1 MFWRCPPPDVE
12 NKGEQMKQLRLLSLV
27 AVMALVFAA
36 CGGDSADDTTT
47 TAAEAT
53 TTAAAAESPDTT
65 EEATTTAAEPEPTP
79 VDPTQTMDLTFHMVT
94 HADDGVFW
102 SVVKRGAEA
111 AADALGVNMVWS
123 PSNNDPERQVQDVNA
138 AVAAGSD
145 GIGVSLANPEALSP
159 AVKEATAAGI
169 PAITLNSGVND
180 YQELGAITHVGQTE
194 VVAGNG
200 AGLRFNDLGATKV
213 MCAQQEQGN
222 VGLEERCEGLA
233 ATFGGEVV
241 TQFVGLDS
249 NPEEQTNTIAAA
261 LQADTDIDAVLGVG
275 PNVAVRAVAAG
286 TQAGRDLFIG
296 GFDISGDLITEI
308 EAGNVHFTV
317 DQQQYLQGYLTV
329 VFLYLNATNLN
340 TVGGG
345 LPVLTGPGF
354 VTTANVAQVKALVDA
369 GTR

>member
-1 MFWRCPPPDVE
+1 
-12 NKGEQMKQLRLLSLV
+12 MKQLRLLALV
-27 AVMALVFAA
+27 AAMALVFAA

-47 TAAEAT
+47 TAAPAGTEAPATTAEAPAAEAT
-53 TTAAAAESPDTT
+53 TTAAPD
-65 EEATTTAAEPEPTP
+65 APEPAT

-111 AADALGVNMVWS
+111 AADALGVTMVWS
-123 PSNNDPERQVQDVNA
+123 PSNNDPERQVQDVEA
-138 AVAAGSD
+138 AVAAGTD
-145 GIGVSLANPEALSP
+145 GIGVSLANPEALGP
-159 AVKEATAAGI
+159 AVKSATDAGI
-169 PAITLNSGVND
+169 PAITLNSGAND
-180 YQELGAITHVGQTE
+180 YQDLGAITHIGQTE
-194 VVAGNG
+194 IVAGNG

-222 VGLEERCEGLA
+222 VGLEERCDGLE
-233 ATFGGEVV
+233 ATFNGEVV

-261 LQADTDIDAVLGVG
+261 LQADPAIDGVLGVG

-286 TQAGRDLFIG
+286 TQAGRELFIG

-317 DQQQYLQGYLTV
+317 DQQQYLQGYLTIV
-329 VFLYLNATNLN
+329 ALYLYATNLN

-354 VTTANVAQVKALVDA
+354 VTTDNVGAVKELVNA

>member
-1 MFWRCPPPDVE
+1 
-12 NKGEQMKQLRLLSLV
+12 MKQLRLLSLV

-47 TAAEAT
+47 TAAAAAPETTAQATTEAT
-53 TTAAAAESPDTT
+53 EAPTT
-65 EEATTTAAEPEPTP
+65 
-79 VDPTQTMDLTFHMVT
+79 VDPVQGDMDLTFHMVT

-111 AADALGVNMVWS
+111 AAQALGVEMIWN
-123 PSNNDPERQVQDVNA
+123 PSNNDPERQVQDVAA
-138 AVAAGSD
+138 AVSAQSD
-145 GIGVSLANPEALSP
+145 GIGVSLANPTALGP
-159 AVKEATAAGI
+159 AVKAATDAGI
-169 PAITLNSGVND
+169 PAITLNSGAND

-200 AGLRFNDLGATKV
+200 AGLRFNELGATKV

-222 VGLEERCEGLA
+222 VGLEERCQGLE
-233 ATFGGEVV
+233 ATFNGEVV
-241 TQFVGLDS
+241 SQFVGLDS
-249 NPEEQTNTIAAA
+249 SPEEQINNISAV
-261 LQADTDIDAVLGVG
+261 LQADSEIDGVLGVG
-275 PNVAVRAVAAG
+275 PNVAVRAVEAG
-286 TQAGRDLFIG
+286 TQAGRELYIG
-296 GFDISGDLITEI
+296 GFDISSDLIAQI
-308 EAGNVHFTV
+308 EQGNIHFTV
-317 DQQQYLQGYLTV
+317 DQQQYLQGYLTI

-354 VTTANVAQVKALVDA
+354 VTTDNVADVKRLVEE

>member
-1 MFWRCPPPDVE
+1 
-12 NKGEQMKQLRLLSLV
+12 MKQLRLLALV

-47 TAAEAT
+47 TAGAAAPD
-53 TTAAAAESPDTT
+53 TTAAAQTTT
-65 EEATTTAAEPEPTP
+65 EAAEAPTT
-79 VDPTQTMDLTFHMVT
+79 VDLTQSDGDLTFHMVT

-111 AADALGVNMVWS
+111 AAAALGVEMIWN
-123 PSNNDPERQVQDVNA
+123 PSNNDPERQVQDVEA
-138 AVAAGSD
+138 AVSAQSD
-145 GIGVSLANPEALSP
+145 GIGVSLANPTALGP
-159 AVKEATAAGI
+159 AVKAATDAGI
-169 PAITLNSGVND
+169 PAITLNSGAND

-200 AGLRFNDLGATKV
+200 AGMRFNDLGATKV

-222 VGLEERCEGLA
+222 VGLEERCEGLE
-233 ATFGGEVV
+233 ATFNGEVV
-241 TQFVGLDS
+241 SQFVGLDS
-249 NPEEQTNTIAAA
+249 NPEEQINTIAAT
-261 LQADTDIDAVLGVG
+261 LQADSDIDGVLGVG
-275 PNVAVRAVAAG
+275 PNVAVRAVEAG

-296 GFDISGDLITEI
+296 GFDISSDLITEI
-308 EAGNVHFTV
+308 EAGNIHFTV
-317 DQQQYLQGYLTV
+317 DQQQYLQGYLTI

-354 VTTANVAQVKALVDA
+354 VTTDNVAAVKALVDA